1 MLIDL
6 EPDDPPATLLSLLAG
21 VAVIEA
27 LAATPPHYTATLK
40 WPNDILLGDA
50 KAGGILLERQGSR
63 IVVGFGIN
71 LAIAPDVPGRKTA
84 SFQPPISVTNFAPLL
99 ASTFSNLFRRWRSAP
114 SQEWL
119 ISAWQASAHPPG
131 TPLSVHVSADERVT
145 GTFAGLEPDGAMRLQ
160 TATAIQIIRAGD
172 VEL

>member
-1 MLIDL
+1 MLIEL

-71 LAIAPDVPGRKTA
+71 LAIAPDVRGRKTA
-84 SFQPPISVTNFAPLL
+84 NFQPPILVTDFAPLL
-99 ASTFSNLFRRWRSAP
+99 ASTFGNLFRRWRSST

-119 ISAWQASAHPPG
+119 TSVWLASAHPPG
-131 TPLSVHVSADERVT
+131 TRLSVHVSAGERVS
-145 GTFAGLEPDGAMRLQ
+145 GTFAGIEPDGALRLE
-160 TATAIQIIRAGD
+160 TRMGIQIIRAGD